1 MVKKGK
7 MMKIIEAVWE
17 KRNLGVT
24 TYEVGIDFDDDV
36 SCMDEIKQLD
46 YEYMVVK
53 VSANNV
59 AVVDEIQEMGFRYI
73 EDMIQVE
80 HNLHE
85 VERGRI
91 EQRLYD
97 ACSYRKMTDDDIEQ
111 LRNEIKAGMFRD
123 DRISRDKH
131 FGIQVSA
138 IRYLNWLNDLID
150 RKAMPYAIRYK
161 DDNIGFIILNSKD
174 GITYSSVL
182 GGGYEKYRRSGLG
195 IVKKEMEITKQLGG
209 KRLISAV
216 SANNPGQVRAL
227 IVNGYKP
234 YNIEHVFIKHK

>member
-1 MVKKGK
+1 

-85 VERGRI
+85 IERGRI
-91 EQRLYD
+91 
-97 ACSYRKMTDDDIEQ
+97 
-111 LRNEIKAGMFRD
+111 
-123 DRISRDKH
+123 
-131 FGIQVSA
+131 
-138 IRYLNWLNDLID
+138 
-150 RKAMPYAIRYK
+150 
-161 DDNIGFIILNSKD
+161 
-174 GITYSSVL
+174 
-182 GGGYEKYRRSGLG
+182 
-195 IVKKEMEITKQLGG
+195 
-209 KRLISAV
+209 
-216 SANNPGQVRAL
+216 
-227 IVNGYKP
+227 
-234 YNIEHVFIKHK
+234 

>member
-1 MVKKGK
+1 MR
-7 MMKIIEAVWE
+7 ITEAIWE
-17 KRNLGVT
+17 KRNLGVN
-24 TYEVGIDFDDDV
+24 TYEVSIDFDDDIR
-36 SCMDEIKQLD
+36 CLDKIKQLKC
-46 YEYMVVK
+46 EYMVVK

-59 AVVDEIQEMGFRYI
+59 AAVDEIQEMGFRYI

-80 HNLHE
+80 HDLQD

-97 ACSYRKMTDDDIEQ
+97 ACSYRRMTDEDIEQ

-131 FGIQVSA
+131 FGLQVSA
-138 IRYLNWLNDLID
+138 IRYLNWLNDLIE
-150 RKAMPYAIRYK
+150 RKAMPYSIRYK
-161 DDNIGFIILNSKD
+161 NDNIGFIILNSKD

-195 IVKKEMEITKQLGG
+195 IVKKEMEITKALGG
-209 KRLISAV
+209 KRLLTAV

-234 YNIEHVFIKHK
+234 YNIEHVFIRHS